1 MSLKGTTNEEKI
13 WNYLIGKG
21 LSVYGAAGLMG
32 NLYAESGLRPN
43 NLQNSFEKKLGMTDV
58 EYTKAVDNGTYTNF
72 EKDGAGY
79 GLAQWTFW
87 TRKRNVHDFAV
98 HARKSI
104 GDLEMQLDF
113 LCKELSEGYKSVLS
127 ALVSAKS
134 IREASDAVLLK
145 YERPADQSVFVQE
158 KRAKFGQSY
167 YDKFVKK
174 SELGGSNMTEKQ
186 LRDKKVSIM
195 RGWIGCKESDGSHK
209 KIIDLYNK
217 HKPLPRGYA
226 VKYTDAWCA
235 TTDSAATIAAGLTNI
250 IPIECSCSKI
260 IELAKKMGI
269 WVENDAY
276 VPEPGDSVL
285 YDWDD
290 NGAGDCTGNPEHIGV
305 VEEVKNGKII
315 VIEGNKNNA
324 VGRRELAINGRYIRG
339 FIAPDY
345 ASKATEKEEAPVP
358 APTPGTKDVTTVAK
372 EVINGKWGNGVD
384 RVNRLKIAG
393 YNPDAVQKEVNRILK
408 GGSSAPA
415 KKSVEEIAKEV
426 VAGRWGNGT
435 DRKKKLE
442 AAGYNYT
449 QVQAAVNRLMKK

>member
-1 MSLKGTTNEEKI
+1 
-13 WNYLIGKG
+13 
-21 LSVYGAAGLMG
+21 
-32 NLYAESGLRPN
+32 
-43 NLQNSFEKKLGMTDV
+43 
-58 EYTKAVDNGTYTNF
+58 
-72 EKDGAGY
+72 
-79 GLAQWTFW
+79 
-87 TRKRNVHDFAV
+87 
-98 HARKSI
+98 
-104 GDLEMQLDF
+104 
-113 LCKELSEGYKSVLS
+113 
-127 ALVSAKS
+127 
-134 IREASDAVLLK
+134 
-145 YERPADQSVFVQE
+145 
-158 KRAKFGQSY
+158 
-167 YDKFVKK
+167 
-174 SELGGSNMTEKQ
+174 MTEKQ

-235 TTDSAATIAAGLTNI
+235 TTDSAATIAAGLTDI

-372 EVINGKWGNGVD
+372 EVINGKWGNGAD

-426 VAGRWGNGT
+426 VAGKWGNGA